1 MEVKDDHPGFL
12 AEMTND
18 DEPELSAEDRQKLA
32 AIRADLDREV
42 SAVLEPDD
50 TETTATPHGRGR
62 WVLGAAI
69 AAGLAV
75 LASAVILKAGL
86 GVLAHAPRVLPSYP
100 VDAAANSNRSHP
112 ASRPE
117 APAAEGTAVREI
129 TGSVAPSAPH
139 PAAETRTSTADTRA
153 LTASIAD
160 RTSDMQLESRIAH
173 LETEM
178 ARLRHVIE
186 GLERRRLREARVGQG
201 KNTAQIPGEVRRR
214 PESHRRVVDSST
226 ARPVERTVV
235 QPASRGPLP
244 SVAKSEDGSALRD
257 DRRRHAEWADGVS
270 EFPTVGAP
278 SAAVQTLAEP
288 EVRSRPTSDPSST
301 ETRRRSGSQTVRA
314 ENSPTIVG
322 QPESGAAHR
331 PPLSERW
338 ARIKRATVQFADET
352 KAAGRH
358 LAEGFRQLGENI
370 KEAVGLE

>member
-1 MEVKDDHPGFL
+1 VEVKDDHAGFL

-50 TETTATPHGRGR
+50 TETTATPGGGSR

-75 LASAVILKAGL
+75 LASAVIVKY
-86 GVLAHAPRVLPSYP
+86 APRVLPSYP
-100 VDAAANSNRSHP
+100 VDAAANSNRSRP
-112 ASRPE
+112 ASQPE
-117 APAAEGTAVREI
+117 ASAAEGTAVREI
-129 TGSVAPSAPH
+129 TGSVATSAPH
-139 PAAETRTSTADTRA
+139 PADETRTSTADTRA
-153 LTASIAD
+153 LTTSIAD

-178 ARLRHVIE
+178 ARLRQVIE

-201 KNTAQIPGEVRRR
+201 ENTARIPGEVRRR
-214 PESHRRVVDSST
+214 PESHRRVVASSA
-226 ARPVERTVV
+226 ARPVQRTVV

-244 SVAKSEDGSALRD
+244 SVAQSEDGPALRD
-257 DRRRHAEWADGVS
+257 DRRSHAQWADGVA
-270 EFPTVGAP
+270 ELPTVRAP

-288 EVRSRPTSDPSST
+288 EVQSQPTADPSST
-301 ETRRRSGSQTVRA
+301 ETRRPSGSQTVRA
-314 ENSPTIVG
+314 ENPPTIVG

-358 LAEGFRQLGENI
+358 VAEGFRQLGENI